1 MASSFPVSPV
11 LHSGEDV
18 SKGVRRD
25 RRAKRSKT
33 KGKSAQRPESFLWVM
48 DVKRTYIYTVQVLDC
63 ITGITD
69 YMDHFY

>member
-1 MASSFPVSPV
+1 MSVILSGPPV

-33 KGKSAQRPESFLWVM
+33 KGKTAQRPESFLWVM
-48 DVKRTYIYTVQVLDC
+48 DVRRTYTVPVLYG

-69 YMDHFY
+69 CMDHFY